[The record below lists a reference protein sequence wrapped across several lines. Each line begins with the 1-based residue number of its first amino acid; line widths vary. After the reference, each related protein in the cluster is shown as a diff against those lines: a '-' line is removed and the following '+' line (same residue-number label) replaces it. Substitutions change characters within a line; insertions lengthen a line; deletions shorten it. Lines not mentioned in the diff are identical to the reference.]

1 MSAYN
6 FSQLKENGAKIQEW
20 FKKEI
25 VSLRTGRATPA
36 LVENLVVEAYSSR
49 SPLQHVAAINIEDA
63 KTIRITPWDTTVLK
77 SIEQAIMESSLGVQP
92 IADGQSIRISLP
104 TLTEDR
110 RKMLSKTV
118 AEKLEEAKISIR
130 KERDEIWKDIQ
141 SKEKDGELTEDDKF
155 SLKEEMQKN
164 IDLLVAGLESIAQ
177 KKEEEI
183 MSQ

>member
-1 MSAYN
+1 MSVYN
-6 FSQLKENGAKIQEW
+6 FSQLKENGEKVKEW

-36 LVENLVVEAYSSR
+36 LVEGLLVESYGAR
-49 SPLQHVAAINIEDA
+49 SPLQHVAAINVEDA
-63 KTIRITPWDTTVLK
+63 RTLRITPWDATVLK
-77 SIEQAIMESSLGVQP
+77 SIEQAIVASNLGVQP

-104 TLTEDR
+104 ALTEDR

-141 SKEKDGELTEDDKF
+141 AKEKNGEITEDDKF
-155 SLKEEMQKN
+155 GLKEEMQKN
-164 IDLLVAGLESIAQ
+164 IDAITAELEAVAK

-183 MSQ
+183 MSN

>member
-1 MSAYN
+1 MGAYN
-6 FSQLKENGAKIQEW
+6 FSQLKENGAKVQEW

-36 LVENLVVEAYSSR
+36 LVEGLVVEAYSSR
-49 SPLQHVAAINIEDA
+49 SPLQHVAAINVEDA
-63 KTIRITPWDTTVLK
+63 RTLRITPWDTTVLK
-77 SIEQAIMESSLGVQP
+77 SIEQAIIASNLGVQP

-104 TLTEDR
+104 ALTEDR
-110 RKMLSKTV
+110 RKLLSKTV
-118 AEKLEEAKISIR
+118 AEKLEEARVSIR

-141 SKEKDGELTEDDKF
+141 AKEKDGEITEDDKF

-164 IDLLVAGLESIAQ
+164 IDTLIAELEVIAK